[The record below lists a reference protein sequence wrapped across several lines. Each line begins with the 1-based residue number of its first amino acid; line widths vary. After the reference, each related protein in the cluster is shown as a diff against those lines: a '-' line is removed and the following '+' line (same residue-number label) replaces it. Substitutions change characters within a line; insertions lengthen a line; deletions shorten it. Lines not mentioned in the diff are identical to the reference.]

1 MAKGPVASRVLLGFE
16 LRELREAAG
25 KDVDAVVSHTGWY
38 ATKIYRSER
47 GEGALAAAEIDKLLA
62 FYGAN
67 KATATRIREIATQAR
82 RRGSYG
88 KVPDWSRQYF
98 GLEQDATELR
108 FHQGELVPGLFQT
121 EAYARALISTSKIV
135 APVDVDDV
143 VQSRIR
149 RHSLLTAKDAPEVHL
164 VLGEA
169 AIHRAVGGREAMA
182 EQLDHLVEVAK
193 LPNVTLQLLPFEVGA
208 HAALGHG
215 FILLTLE
222 IGGDPARWVYV
233 SDLNRGECR
242 SDAAQ
247 VRTYQLTFDS
257 LVVNALG
264 EGETLARLRQTRD
277 GLR

>member
-1 MAKGPVASRVLLGFE
+1 MVKGPVASRVLLGFE

-25 KDVDAVVSHTGWY
+25 KDVEAVVTHTGWY

-62 FYGAN
+62 FYGAS
-67 KATATRIREIATQAR
+67 KATATRIRDIAAQAR

-121 EAYARALISTSKIV
+121 EAYARALISTSKTV
-135 APVDVDDV
+135 APADVDDV

-149 RHSLLTAKDAPEVHL
+149 RRSLLTGKNPPEVHL

-169 AIHRAVGGREAMA
+169 AIHCQVGGPEA
-182 EQLDHLVEVAK
+182 LVEQINHLIDVAK
-193 LPNVTLQLLPFEVGA
+193 LPNVTLQLLPFAVGA
-208 HAALGHG
+208 HAALGDG
-215 FILLTLE
+215 FSLLTLE
-222 IGGDPARWVYV
+222 IGGGPSKWVYV

-242 SDAAQ
+242 ADPAQ